1 MVICVLRQSEPR
13 GARPYFSGLA
23 GTGNFGAER
32 SMMIGKFADPG
43 VDLMPWVAIADSD
56 LHGNDPH
63 RPANEKEEGC
73 ISISNLTLV
82 LAR

>member
-1 MVICVLRQSEPR
+1 
-13 GARPYFSGLA
+13 
-23 GTGNFGAER
+23 
-32 SMMIGKFADPG
+32 MMIGKFADPG

-63 RPANEKEEGC
+63 RPANEKEGGC
-73 ISISNLTLV
+73 ISISNLALV